1 MGTAAAIIPRL
12 AVPTAGFVASAIIP
26 LQAYQIFSPR
36 RTYD

>member
-26 LQAYQIFSPR
+26 LQAYQNIL
-36 RTYD
+36 TEENV